1 MLGLRCCVAS
11 LYSQQLGLLSRCVP
25 VASFVAERGLQGMQA
40 SAAAAHR
47 LSSCGPGLWRTDW
60 LIAAAHGLSCS
71 MVCGIFPDQRSNLR
85 LLHWQADSL
94 PLSHR
99 GALKLGFWRN
109 QWLQSPWLRS
119 GCIMHAVSLNQ
130 SPRSSDLGVNITVS
144 RMWG

>member
-11 LYSQQLGLLSRCVP
+11 LYSQQLGLLSRWVP

-60 LIAAAHGLSCS
+60 LIAAAHGLSCY
-71 MVCGIFPDQRSNLR
+71 MACGIFPDQRSNLR

-99 GALKLGFWRN
+99 GALKLGN

-119 GCIMHAVSLNQ
+119 GCFMHAVSLNQ
-130 SPRSSDLGVNITVS
+130 SPWSSDFGVNITVS
-144 RMWG
+144 QMWG